1 MYQVLNYC
9 NAIEFQDLLMY
20 EKRSKL
26 LNLAYGAHRDMP
38 LPGSLSSSH
47 HFPIC
52 TLGCI
57 NNKLLEVNPSPYT
70 HTHTTQIDISFLLQ
84 RRYLVRLQFPYIYFS
99 PLS

>member
-38 LPGSLSSSH
+38 FLVLYLH
-47 HFPIC
+47 PI
-52 TLGCI
+52 
-57 NNKLLEVNPSPYT
+57 
-70 HTHTTQIDISFLLQ
+70 ISRFVL
-84 RRYLVRLQFPYIYFS
+84 
-99 PLS
+99 